1 VAGDIEQRKWFGHLQ
16 AFRGLAILG
25 VVGAH
30 SFDYGVDLLRHE
42 TASGFDHYVDAANRA
57 VFHGSTIFFTLI
69 SGVLF
74 TAVLRGRPWSRFYKR
89 KLTAVFLPYLVFTM
103 LFSLG
108 VEPDDVDDAASVGGV
123 FTGGVDAYLAI
134 VARNLV
140 TGEVIFPFWY
150 MPVLALLFLATP
162 LLDALIAGR
171 RTRWLVYLLTLAG
184 LVVTRGSDGFSW
196 PTALYFLGVY
206 AMGML
211 LGHKHEQWLEWIG
224 HRLPAFA
231 LVAAI
236 ASAAIVTMELA
247 GFSEDGN
254 VWPIE
259 AAYYVQKLA
268 LSGIALVLLKRYLT
282 EIPRWLDM
290 LANYSF
296 AIYFM
301 HVPVIY
307 ELCVVI
313 NLLLARPPSQ
323 IGTIGLGFSLIAVGS
338 LVPVAIAW
346 CVQRPLGRYSRMLVG
361 A

>member
-1 VAGDIEQRKWFGHLQ
+1 VAGDVEKRRWIGHLQ
-16 AFRGLAILG
+16 AFRGLAIVC

-30 SFDYGVDLLRHE
+30 SFDYGIDLLRHE
-42 TASGFDHYVDAANRA
+42 SESAFDPYVDAASRA

-74 TAVLRGRPWSRFYKR
+74 MAVLRGRPWSRFYQR
-89 KLTAVFLPYLVFTM
+89 KLAAVFLPYVVFTL

-108 VEPDDVDDAASVGGV
+108 VEPEGVDDAASGGGL
-123 FTGGVDAYLAI
+123 FSGGPEAYLAI

-162 LLDALIAGR
+162 LLDALITDR
-171 RTRWLVYLLTLAG
+171 RMRWLVYLLA
-184 LVVTRGSDGFSW
+184 LVPLVITRGSDGFTL
-196 PTALYFLGVY
+196 PTTLYFLGAY

-211 LGHKHEQWLEWIG
+211 LGSNHEQWLAWIG
-224 HRLPAFA
+224 RRLAAFGLA
-231 LVAAI
+231 AAI
-236 ASAAIVTMELA
+236 ASAGIVTMELA
-247 GFSEDGN
+247 GFSEDRN

-268 LSGIALVLLKRYLT
+268 LSGIALVLLKRRLT

-290 LANYSF
+290 LATYSF

-307 ELCVVI
+307 ELCVLI
-313 NLLLARPPSQ
+313 NSLSAQPPSPL
-323 IGTIGLGFSLIAVGS
+323 GAIGLGFVLIAVGS
-338 LVPVAIAW
+338 LVPVGIAW
-346 CVQRPLGRYSRMLVG
+346 CFQRPLGRRSRMLVG